1 VKLVV
6 DASVALKWFLGA
18 SEANLDQAGAVAA
31 AIERADTELFAPPHW
46 TAEVAAVLARLEP
59 ELMDDACCFYM
70 NAPNRCRKHATAEAR
85 D

>member
-59 ELMDDACCFYM
+59 ELMDDALLLLHEC
-70 NAPNRCRKHATAEAR
+70 AQPLSEACNC
-85 D
+85 